1 MSSGGAEY
9 LSNDAIL
16 GLKDDTT
23 SQQEQQLPEKPVRK
37 VYKLTDEFMLGPRG
51 IPELHKSL
59 KNFKFIKKN
68 KYRSSYEKY
77 KQGSYGA
84 SYQFQNLTNL
94 LYVYQKWGHDIY
106 PKYKFTDVIPVI
118 NKASSTPLTKQYKRK
133 LILDEIGKVFA
144 TKNGQDDQQNNNDID
159 ANTNGNSTTT
169 SNGNTTKAS
178 SSTQETTNPLFVG
191 GIDSDEELYTP
202 SDLVHLRSKSAEQQK
217 QSEKEKEADVE
228 DDDDDDDFL
237 RELNKGLTDASNV
250 MANNAKLTTKAA
262 GNQDITKND
271 QALVDNGTTTN
282 TGLDKQEKDKNDD
295 DNDEDMFSVDDDGL
309 LDEVLNKNNKN
320 EATSQAQDEFP
331 TEFMEQYEEE
341 DPELAIM
348 REMGM

>member
-37 VYKLTDEFMLGPRG
+37 FYKLTDDFMLGSRG

-59 KNFKFIKKN
+59 KTFKFIKKN

-133 LILDEIGKVFA
+133 LILDEISKVFA
-144 TKNGQDDQQNNNDID
+144 TKDGQDNLQNNNNTDT
-159 ANTNGNSTTT
+159 NTNGTSTNS
-169 SNGNTTKAS
+169 NVNTANAS
-178 SSTQETTNPLFVG
+178 SSNQETTNSLFVG

-202 SDLVHLRSKSAEQQK
+202 SNLVQIRNKSTEAQQQQQ
-217 QSEKEKEADVE
+217 QSEKNKE
-228 DDDDDDDFL
+228 
-237 RELNKGLTDASNV
+237 
-250 MANNAKLTTKAA
+250 
-262 GNQDITKND
+262 
-271 QALVDNGTTTN
+271 
-282 TGLDKQEKDKNDD
+282 
-295 DNDEDMFSVDDDGL
+295 DE
-309 LDEVLNKNNKN
+309 
-320 EATSQAQDEFP
+320 
-331 TEFMEQYEEE
+331 
-341 DPELAIM
+341 I
-348 REMGM
+348 